1 VETVIQLAK
10 EEDLTEYYESLLRII
25 KTTNGVNGFPYFSPR
40 TDLPEP
46 NEYLKKFRDSFLED
60 DDSKREQNLLLMKAD
75 RKIIGNL
82 LLTKIPLETAS
93 HRRSINGISVE
104 EEYRGRG
111 LSKELLNYCIQ
122 FSKNIGV
129 EYLDLGVFTENK
141 NAIKLYEKFGFE
153 QVALIEDEFRVNG
166 KKLDSIQMCLKL

>member
-1 VETVIQLAK
+1 
-10 EEDLTEYYESLLRII
+10 
-25 KTTNGVNGFPYFSPR
+25 
-40 TDLPEP
+40 
-46 NEYLKKFRDSFLED
+46 
-60 DDSKREQNLLLMKAD
+60 
-75 RKIIGNL
+75 L

>member
-1 VETVIQLAK
+1 METNIELAK
-10 EEDLTEYYESLLRII
+10 EEDLAEYYESLLRII

-46 NEYLKKFRDSFLED
+46 DDYLKKFRDSFLEA
-60 DDSKREQNLLLMKAD
+60 DDSQREQNLLLMKAEG
-75 RKIIGNL
+75 KIIGNL
-82 LLTKIPLETAS
+82 LLSKIPLETAS

-104 EEYRGRG
+104 EAYRGKG
-111 LSKELLNYCIQ
+111 LSKVLLDYCID
-122 FSKNIGV
+122 FAKKIGV

-141 NAIKLYEKFGFE
+141 NAIKLYEKYGFE
-153 QVALIEDEFRVNG
+153 QVAIIEDEFRVNG